1 MKPWR
6 ICQHNRIVALT
17 FSELCIWIEET
28 SVTHYT
34 VWSATQL
41 YETVTSCWIKFVFR
55 SWLAGYISYLLWAR
69 YYRHYKTLLSNLRHV
84 GISIDYT
91 RYEVVVGDP
100 AYAILSDPL
109 VSLAMVV
116 DIYGGAG
123 YVTLGLMR
131 VTQFQDLLLY
141 ASGCVYMSRYV
152 WFSYLGLRILS
163 SFVKWRRWE
172 ATYADVDPAFLSIS
186 AYIYSGPI
194 ISILGTTPIMWL
206 FYQMWSIFVP
216 SALENE
222 AIEAITGI
230 TTCNEFA
237 LTYVLLQ

>member
-1 MKPWR
+1 
-6 ICQHNRIVALT
+6 
-17 FSELCIWIEET
+17 
-28 SVTHYT
+28 
-34 VWSATQL
+34 
-41 YETVTSCWIKFVFR
+41 
-55 SWLAGYISYLLWAR
+55 
-69 YYRHYKTLLSNLRHV
+69 
-84 GISIDYT
+84 
-91 RYEVVVGDP
+91 
-100 AYAILSDPL
+100 
-109 VSLAMVV
+109 MVV

-123 YVTLGLMR
+123 YVTLGLKR

-141 ASGCVYMSRYV
+141 ASGCVYMSRY
-152 WFSYLGLRILS
+152 
-163 SFVKWRRWE
+163 WRRWE

-230 TTCNEFA
+230 TTCNEIA

>member
-1 MKPWR
+1 
-6 ICQHNRIVALT
+6 
-17 FSELCIWIEET
+17 
-28 SVTHYT
+28 
-34 VWSATQL
+34 
-41 YETVTSCWIKFVFR
+41 
-55 SWLAGYISYLLWAR
+55 
-69 YYRHYKTLLSNLRHV
+69 
-84 GISIDYT
+84 
-91 RYEVVVGDP
+91 
-100 AYAILSDPL
+100 
-109 VSLAMVV
+109 MVV

-123 YVTLGLMR
+123 YVTLGLKR

-163 SFVKWRRWE
+163 SVVKWRRWE

-230 TTCNEFA
+230 TTCNEIA